1 MPVRPRRRRP
11 TPEEIAQQQRQP
23 APPYLPGFQDHGR
36 FDRFDH
42 PPPGATI
49 TPRGRHVSP
58 VAFDPATGMIIP
70 PNSPGGF
77 YPPGFVPG
85 PTPGTM
91 VRPGSPAMTRGYRN
105 IPVPAVPD
113 SEPVPIPGYEP
124 GMVVPPPGAVP
135 GPDPGTYIIP
145 GEPGSMGD
153 YRGQGRT
160 PGTAA
165 QGPFPID
172 RSGTVVYGPETPA
185 GHPSAIFRDISP
197 FPRPPDPQT
206 VDDYHKRHTASGPY
220 IDPYQMYDYEEVTA
234 DDVADVGGPFD
245 IAAKKA
251 AGKKIA
257 TQRIIDSYKQNQ
269 LDPWLDEAI
278 FLGMADLVQG
288 LTPTTVHVPAQPPVV
303 RTIPGSNIPIPNPF
317 DPGKPLMTKGTPAT
331 TEMGLPPLLDPAN
344 YPSGGGG
351 IPGIPPLS
359 DILGE
364 IGDALLP
371 SFEPVPLGGISPQ
384 APSMPRDLAPAAQTP
399 TARPPFVGG
408 Y

>member
-1 MPVRPRRRRP
+1 MPARPRRRRP
-11 TPEEIAQQQRQP
+11 TAEEIAQQQRQP
-23 APPYLPGFQDHGR
+23 APPYRPGHR
-36 FDRFDH
+36 
-42 PPPGATI
+42 T
-49 TPRGRHVSP
+49 TPAGPYRSSGGTSP

-91 VRPGSPAMTRGYRN
+91 VRPGSPAMNRGYRN
-105 IPVPAVPD
+105 IPVPAVPT

-124 GMVVPPPGAVP
+124 GMIVPPPGAVP
-135 GPDPGTYIIP
+135 GRDSGTYIIP
-145 GEPGSMGD
+145 GEPGSSGD
-153 YRGQGRT
+153 ARGVGRT

-206 VDDYHKRHTASGPY
+206 VADYHKRHTASGPY

-234 DDVADVGGPFD
+234 DDVADVGGPLD
-245 IAAKKA
+245 IAKKTA

-278 FLGMADLVQG
+278 FLGMADLLDG
-288 LTPTTVHVPAQPPVV
+288 LTPAPVNVPAQPA
-303 RTIPGSNIPIPNPF
+303 RPGRNVLGVQFP
-317 DPGKPLMTKGTPAT
+317 GTPAVPAH
-331 TEMGLPPLLDPAN
+331 TEPGTNILTAPLLNPAN
-344 YPSGGGG
+344 YPGGGGG

-359 DILGE
+359 DMLGG
-364 IGDALLP
+364 IGDALFPSLGAPQDPSAPPMSRNLP
-371 SFEPVPLGGISPQ
+371 
-384 APSMPRDLAPAAQTP
+384 P
-399 TARPPFVGG
+399 TGG